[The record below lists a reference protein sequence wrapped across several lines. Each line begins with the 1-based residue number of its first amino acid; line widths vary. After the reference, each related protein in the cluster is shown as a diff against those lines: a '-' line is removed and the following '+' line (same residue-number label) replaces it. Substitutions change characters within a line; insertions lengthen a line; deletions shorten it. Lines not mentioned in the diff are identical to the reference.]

1 MLWLKTHQ
9 HMQIAHVLIKC
20 EDENKDSLYNKLK
33 EIKEVKH
40 IEYTFGPYDAI
51 IRLETETKK
60 SIKQIILDKIRNVG
74 GIQSTLTLIT
84 T

>member
-1 MLWLKTHQ
+1 
-9 HMQIAHVLIKC
+9 MQIAHVLIKC
-20 EDENKDSLYNKLK
+20 EDENKDFLYNKLK

-40 IEYTFGPYDAI
+40 IEYTFGPYDAV
-51 IRLETETKK
+51 IRLEIESKK
-60 SIKQIILDKIRNVG
+60 SIKQIMLDKIRNIG